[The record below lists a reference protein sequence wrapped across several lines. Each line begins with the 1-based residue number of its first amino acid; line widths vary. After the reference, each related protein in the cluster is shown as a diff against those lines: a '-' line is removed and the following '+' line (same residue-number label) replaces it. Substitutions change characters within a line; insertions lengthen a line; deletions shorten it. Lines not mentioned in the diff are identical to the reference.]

1 MRSEEIQRSLERLK
15 ASSQE
20 IEAVALVSQEGF
32 IIASLLPETIDEE
45 RISVLSITFQS
56 LAERYSTELG
66 KGQPRRFF
74 IQTDYGYIVVMDIGL
89 DTYLTVMSNRFGRP
103 GLLLLDM
110 KRTAEE
116 LLALL

>member
-1 MRSEEIQRSLERLK
+1 MRSEEIQRSLEKLK
-15 ASSQE
+15 ASSLE

-45 RISVLSITFQS
+45 RISVLSINFQN
-56 LAERYSTELG
+56 LAERYSSELG

-116 LLALL
+116 LQALL

>member
-1 MRSEEIQRSLERLK
+1 MRSEEIQRSLEGLK

-32 IIASLLPETIDEE
+32 IIASLLPEAIDEE
-45 RISVLSITFQS
+45 RIAVLSLTFQS
-56 LAERYSTELG
+56 LADRYATELG

-74 IQTDYGYIVVMDIGL
+74 VETDYGYIVVMDIGL
-89 DTYLTVMSNRFGRP
+89 DTFLTVTSNRFGRP

-116 LLALL
+116 LNSLL